1 MNASALLAMSD
12 KKRREF
18 FESKGVDLTNVAEKS
33 SKYRDQWRKNLDK
46 AVFDKHMRFYDSISL
61 WSGNQP
67 LHFTFNDWDSS
78 LQDNS
83 ELAKKLGNECFM
95 LAKGLLSDNYN
106 VMLSGNPGVGKTSL
120 ALAMLDAMHDKQRTT
135 MFVSTMSLAMLI
147 DKRIDMPDVREKLS
161 HVISA
166 MKRVDVLL
174 LDDFGTEGGMK
185 QDIRPVRKDMQD
197 RMFEVA
203 DARLATDKQGK
214 RTKSTI
220 ITTNNT
226 PKQLL
231 KMYNEK
237 LISRLLPHK
246 ADHAVDFTGL
256 KDVRK

>member
-18 FESKGVDLTNVAEKS
+18 FESKGVDLSNVAERS
-33 SKYRDQWRKNLDK
+33 AQYRERWRNGLDK
-46 AVFDKHMRFYDSISL
+46 AVFEKHMRFYDSISL
-61 WSGNQP
+61 WSGDRP
-67 LHFTFNDWDSS
+67 LHFTFSDWDAS
-78 LQDNS
+78 LQGNS
-83 ELAKKLGNECFM
+83 KLAKDIGNQCFL
-95 LAKGLLSDNYN
+95 LAKGLLNSNYN

-147 DKRIDMPDVREKLS
+147 DKRIDMPDVREKLN

-203 DARLATDKQGK
+203 DARLATDKSGK

-237 LISRLLPHK
+237 LISRLLPHN
-246 ADHAVDFTGL
+246 AEHAVDFGGL
-256 KDVRK
+256 EDVRK